1 MYAAAMPKAAN
12 IPAPASAPPTRAV
25 SDVVRAIPIAA
36 VSSWVATLSAIR
48 ERRTPRSEGRTR
60 PIAPAI
66 ANTSTGVSAP
76 LKATAMRVAA
86 STV

>member
-1 MYAAAMPKAAN
+1 MPKAAN

-25 SDVVRAIPIAA
+25 SDVVRATPMAA

-60 PIAPAI
+60 PIAPAMT
-66 ANTSTGVSAP
+66 NTSMRSERAAR
-76 LKATAMRVAA
+76 ATAMRVAA